1 MCHVLVLD
9 SRPASPSS
17 RQGGW
22 SLELTRCVMLLD
34 LDALT
39 SSLTN
44 QRLAG
49 SN

>member
-1 MCHVLVLD
+1 MEI
-9 SRPASPSS
+9 PAIWDLSMDIEIAGIFGFRIIS
-17 RQGGW
+17 
-22 SLELTRCVMLLD
+22 D